1 MSLNVTITEDRYLTL
16 RQFGC
21 ALSWGILVIL
31 TFVACRTTSPEAAG
45 RSEPGEQV
53 FDLKHASA
61 ERCIDFLRQLGLEQV
76 SAVSEANAVLVAG
89 PPEQLRRAAL
99 VVDLIDAKEGFV
111 IENLGPVSMARKLPS
126 NSQIASAL
134 GDIRIRTFA
143 DPPEKGEHA
152 RGIIDIQGSV
162 VLAILPA
169 SHRERL
175 LELLARATSE
185 ALPVRPELAAGEH
198 REPRLAE
205 NARDVRADA
214 EPAQLK
220 AKMLTQDAVSPKA
233 PIVIV
238 PGDEYVQRETGTQ
251 APSLAR
257 PEPSISNHKALPP
270 DSRSQENDNAA
281 SLQPIDDG
289 SVGVPKTL
297 RVALKPAKDTSEIV
311 ATASSGSVKFQNGE
325 DILDI
330 ALPETMTLIQLLDLA
345 GEYLGLNYVYDP
357 AAVGSQSVTLKLHGR
372 LQGEMR
378 VKELY
383 SILETVLKFKGLAM
397 TRREDG
403 LVTIVPVAQALDADP
418 ELVDVKTRT
427 VQVGDMVVTRVFE
440 LQHVDVA
447 SVTNLLQ
454 NMKLGV
460 AVTSSE
466 GTQLLFVTC
475 YAHRMSRIEQ
485 MVDMLDRPGRAR
497 ECRFRRLQ
505 YTAARA
511 LVDKIR
517 TLGQEL
523 RGIPVAAVSAAGKS
537 SPAEGKGSGGPRAA
551 GPVAGQSVY
560 LDTDERTNR
569 LLMIGYEEQLGLLE
583 GLIDALDVAQ
593 EDLRTLKVY
602 DVRHMKAQEALQK
615 LQELAVLDQPAA
627 STAGPRRGTSGTSSS
642 ARAGKTQDGVLA
654 EEPIVVV
661 LEATNQL
668 LVNTTQEQH
677 AQIRESLGYIDVS
690 PEDLRILRVY
700 DIEHVGAYELNRKLQ
715 EAEITG
721 GAVRSA
727 GPARTATQSESQP
740 ATKAAGPGPTGQAL
754 VTEPQ
759 VIVRE
764 ATNSLLV
771 NATEEQHA
779 RIAAMVRY
787 LDVATRQQAIPC
799 EIYFLENQDPEH
811 LAQVLEKIIRETI
824 TDKEGKVE
832 KVIARMDEQIV
843 IVPDANT
850 FSLIVY
856 ANKKNQEWV
865 NKLIKALDRRR
876 PQVLIDATLVE
887 IRKTDE
893 FNYDLNLIQSF
904 PDLTATSGLTET
916 IVPGE
921 SPITS
926 SDIIG
931 KLASSGRDRFI
942 DYQSRSGALRGFYG
956 DKHINVLLDAMQSK
970 NYGRVLAKPKVLV
983 NDNETGTIKTT
994 DSTYVEKKTS
1004 IPVVTGAA
1012 GQQSTLIETAIDFQK
1027 YEAGIK
1033 LEITPHISE
1042 GDLLRLEITLSRS
1055 DFGTVTGKKPPDQ
1068 TTSDIKTV
1076 VTIPDGSTIILGG
1089 MLKLNQSKGGTKV
1102 PILGDLPLVGIL
1114 FRSVARSDIQ
1124 SKLYV
1129 FVRAEVIRPAE
1140 ALAGVQ
1146 KDLERIS
1153 ERSRAAFEKHEE
1165 EFQNYQDWPGIKP
1178 EPVEPEKVLEA
1189 H

>member
-21 ALSWGILVIL
+21 ALSWGLLAIL
-31 TFVACRTTSPEAAG
+31 TFVSCRTTSPEAAG
-45 RSEPGEQV
+45 RSEPSEQV
-53 FDLKHASA
+53 FDLKHAST
-61 ERCIDFLRQLGLEQV
+61 ERCIDFLCQLGLEQV
-76 SAVSEANAVLVAG
+76 SAVPEANAVLVAG

-99 VVDLIDAKEGFV
+99 VVDLIDAEEVFV
-111 IENLGPVSMARKLPS
+111 IENLGTVSIVRNLPS

-134 GDIRIRTFA
+134 GDIRIGTFA
-143 DPPEKGEHA
+143 DPPEKGERA

-175 LELLARATSE
+175 LHLLARATSE
-185 ALPVRPELAAGEH
+185 ALPVRPKLAAGEH

-205 NARDVRADA
+205 NAAEIRTDA
-214 EPAQLK
+214 EPAQPKTKTLVHD
-220 AKMLTQDAVSPKA
+220 TVSPKA
-233 PIVIV
+233 PIVLM
-238 PGDEYVQRETGTQ
+238 PGDEYVHREIGTQ

-270 DSRSQENDNAA
+270 DSKSQESDNVA

-297 RVALKPAKDTSEIV
+297 RVTLKPAKDTSEIA
-311 ATASSGSVKFQNGE
+311 ATALPGSVKFQNGE
-325 DILDI
+325 DILDL

-427 VQVGDMVVTRVFE
+427 VQAGDMVVTRVFE

-505 YTAARA
+505 YTAAPA

-537 SPAEGKGSGGPRAA
+537 SPPEGKGSGGPRAA

-593 EDLRTLKVY
+593 EDLRTPKVY

-615 LQELAVLDQPAA
+615 LQELEVLEQPAA
-627 STAGPRRGTSGTSSS
+627 STGGPRRGASGASS
-642 ARAGKTQDGVLA
+642 AKAGKTQDGVLA

-661 LEATNQL
+661 LETTNQL

-677 AQIRESLGYIDVS
+677 ARIRESLGYIDVS
-690 PEDLRILRVY
+690 PEDLRVLRVY
-700 DIEHVGAYELNRKLQ
+700 DIEHVDAHDVERKLQ
-715 EAEITG
+715 DAEIIGRT
-721 GAVRSA
+721 
-727 GPARTATQSESQP
+727 ARTAVAARTAPPSESQP
-740 ATKAAGPGPTGQAL
+740 AIKVAGPGPTGQAL

-764 ATNSLLV
+764 ATNSLLI

-787 LDVATRQQAIPC
+787 LDVATGQQAIPC
-799 EIYFLENQDPEH
+799 EIYFLENQDPGH

-832 KVIARMDEQIV
+832 KVIPRMDEQIV

-970 NYGRVLAKPKVLV
+970 DYGRVLAKPKVLV

-1042 GDLLRLEITLSRS
+1042 GDLLRLEMTLSRS

-1129 FVRAEVIRPAE
+1129 FVRAEIIRPAE
-1140 ALAGVQ
+1140 VLAGAQ

-1153 ERSRAAFEKHEE
+1153 ERNRAAFEKHEE
-1165 EFQNYQDWPGIKP
+1165 EFQSYQDWPGIKP
-1178 EPVEPEKVLEA
+1178 EPVDPEKVLEV